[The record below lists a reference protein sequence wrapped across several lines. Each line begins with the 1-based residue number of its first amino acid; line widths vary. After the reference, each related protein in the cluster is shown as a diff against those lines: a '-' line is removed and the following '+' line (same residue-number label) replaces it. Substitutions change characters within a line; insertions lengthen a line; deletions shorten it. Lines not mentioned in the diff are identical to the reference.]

1 MVRNRRS
8 HLPTLM
14 PKKIT
19 VLGSGSWGATL
30 GVHLSKLG
38 HSVKLWEFFPELAR
52 KIDVERKLST
62 LPQLT
67 IPAEIYITH
76 KLAEAFDGCQIVIS
90 AVPSQFVRDTYK
102 AIAKEQVW
110 PDGAVIVSVTKG
122 LDNNTLER
130 MSEVITQELQPA
142 RDKVVVLSGP
152 SHAEEVAVEMHTAV
166 AVAHKNNGLASEIQN
181 LFRSKFF
188 HVYTNP
194 DPVGTEVAGAL
205 KNIYAIACG
214 LGDGLGFGDNTK
226 AALVSR
232 SVLELARL
240 GVKMGGKPSTF
251 FGLAGLGDLMVTCFS
266 KHSRNRLFGEKLGQG
281 GAVKDARA
289 QMTMVVEGIPT
300 SLSAYKFA
308 LKNGVNVPIL
318 NEVYHMIYE
327 GKSPREAFESLLEH
341 DSVGYEM
348 AGLGFQIA

>member
-1 MVRNRRS
+1 
-8 HLPTLM
+8 M

-19 VLGSGSWGATL
+19 VLGAGSWGATL
-30 GVHLSKLG
+30 GVHLSRLG
-38 HSVKLWEFFPELAR
+38 HIVRLWEFFPELAQR
-52 KIDVERKLST
+52 IEAERKLPT

-67 IPAEIYITH
+67 IPPNISITH
-76 KLAEAFDGCQIVIS
+76 KLAEAFDGCQIVVS
-90 AVPSQFVRDTYK
+90 AVPSQFVRATYK
-102 AIAKEQVW
+102 AIAEEKVW
-110 PDGAVIVSVTKG
+110 PDGAVIISVTKG

-130 MSEVITQELQPA
+130 MSDVIVQELPA
-142 RDKVVVLSGP
+142 AKDKVVVLSGP

-166 AVAHKNNGLASEIQN
+166 AVAHKNNELAGEIQK
-181 LFRSKFF
+181 LFTSKFF

-194 DPVGTEVAGAL
+194 DPVGAEVAGAL

-232 SVLELARL
+232 SILELARL
-240 GVKMGGKPSTF
+240 GVKMGGKPFTF

-281 GAVKDARA
+281 CAVKEAQA

-308 LKNGVNVPIL
+308 HKNGVNVPIL
-318 NEVYHMIYE
+318 NEVYLMIYE
-327 GKSPREAFESLLEH
+327 NKPAREAFDSLLEH

-348 AGLGFQIA
+348 AGVGFQIT